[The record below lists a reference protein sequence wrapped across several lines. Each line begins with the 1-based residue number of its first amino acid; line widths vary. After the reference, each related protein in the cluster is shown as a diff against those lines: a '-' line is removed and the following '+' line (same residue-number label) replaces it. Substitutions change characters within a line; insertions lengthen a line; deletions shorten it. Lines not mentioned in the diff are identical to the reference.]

1 MENKIVKR
9 IKNEFQNTPDL
20 VTKNIRLSLL
30 DTVTVLYLETV
41 SSSDKVNDYI
51 LKNLSSFSSFKNTK
65 AVDIASILPSPNTK
79 EIKNIDEVEYFITNG
94 FTIIVHKIRI

>member
-65 AVDIASILPSPNTK
+65 AVLLAFFQVLIQKRLKTLMK
-79 EIKNIDEVEYFITNG
+79 
-94 FTIIVHKIRI
+94 